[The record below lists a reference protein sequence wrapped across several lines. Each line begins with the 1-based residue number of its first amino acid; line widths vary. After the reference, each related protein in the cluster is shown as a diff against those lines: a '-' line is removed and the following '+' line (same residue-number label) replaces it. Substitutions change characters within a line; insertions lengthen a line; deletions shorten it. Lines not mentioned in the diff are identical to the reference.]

1 MATRTRSRSTTGA
14 QASRSSSETGTKRQ
28 ANGRSHQ
35 ASAFGLGGQGTTLA
49 TAALA
54 GAAIGLAANIG
65 RKFVVQGM
73 AATAGDWADQLAAEH
88 AMVLAIFDKIEA
100 TSDTQTTVRTHLL
113 TKVKN
118 ALGKHAIEEENVIYP
133 ALRDANSAHDAD
145 ALNAEHGYV
154 KTYLYELEN
163 MRKDHPDWIAKIR
176 EFRTMLQE
184 HMKMEEDEVFPALKR
199 QMDDA
204 HNAKLTAAMNREGRK
219 LA

>member
-14 QASRSSSETGTKRQ
+14 QRNRSETGGASPSAPKRSSSQR
-28 ANGRSHQ
+28 
-35 ASAFGLGGQGTTLA
+35 SAFTLNGQGTTLA

-73 AATAGDWADQLAAEH
+73 ASTAGDWADQLAAEH
-88 AMVLAIFDKIEA
+88 AIVLAVFDKIEA
-100 TSDTQTTVRTHLL
+100 TSDNQTTIRTHLL
-113 TKVKN
+113 TKLKN
-118 ALGKHAIEEENVIYP
+118 ALGKHALEEENVIYP
-133 ALRDANSAHDAD
+133 ALREANSTHDAD

-176 EFRTMLQE
+176 EFRAMLQE

-204 HNAKLTAAMNREGRK
+204 QNAKLTAAMNREGRK